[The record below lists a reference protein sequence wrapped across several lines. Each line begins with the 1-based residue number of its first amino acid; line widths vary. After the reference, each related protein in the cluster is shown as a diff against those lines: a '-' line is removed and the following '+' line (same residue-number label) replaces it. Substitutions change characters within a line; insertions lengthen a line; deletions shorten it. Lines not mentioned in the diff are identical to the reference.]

1 MPKPVSLD
9 GALWMSSVV
18 VVVVIAA
25 ARMAIAAARMAEGM
39 RHAKST
45 RNLPDPHSVIHKIWE
60 RFEKI

>member
-18 VVVVIAA
+18 VVVV
-25 ARMAIAAARMAEGM
+25 IAAARMAEGM

-45 RNLPDPHSVIHKIWE
+45 RNLPDPHSVIHKI
-60 RFEKI
+60 